1 MVPLC
6 SLSGQGSAGA
16 LRRQVSQGHLAA
28 AEPGLAAESRSR
40 EEAVLSNDGTA
51 AEVGLQSYG
60 RRAWVRECP
69 SASACVWLRAW
80 GTLSTAGRRV
90 VVLLQRPLLAA
101 SEACLG
107 SPARLIADALSAPT
121 AGVASAEA
129 ASAFGSLQPAS
140 ERLWA
145 RAFAHLARA
154 CSTARAH
161 TGLPQERDRGV
172 AGVGVVGCKLV
183 GRRGRGE
190 TRCDSLWLLT
200 DTSAGACQR

>member
-28 AEPGLAAESRSR
+28 AETGLAAESRSG

-90 VVLLQRPLLAA
+90 LALLQRPLLAA
-101 SEACLG
+101 SEVCLG
-107 SPARLIADALSAPT
+107 SPARLIADALSAPA
-121 AGVASAEA
+121 AGVASVAA
-129 ASAFGSLQPAS
+129 ASVFGSLQPAS

-145 RAFAHLARA
+145 RCRPLWQGLAAQRVRTQGYRK
-154 CSTARAH
+154 SVTAGWRSGA
-161 TGLPQERDRGV
+161 Q
-172 AGVGVVGCKLV
+172 LV
-183 GRRGRGE
+183 GEERER
-190 TRCDSLWLLT
+190 
-200 DTSAGACQR
+200 